1 VKKSA
6 KKKSKKPIPIRR
18 SKPSFGV
25 VLRRFWILI
34 VLLGFGLAYGAWL
47 GINASYFRVRHLQ
60 VTGLHRVP
68 RGEVAAHA
76 MLGPRSNIWL
86 LDTRG
91 IASRVEEIPYVLTAR
106 IHRILPETVNIEVSE
121 RTPDGCVR
129 TDDGA
134 SLTID
139 ASRRVLERGCSPT
152 AVVYLAR
159 SVDDTPPGH
168 FIDDADLAQLQKD
181 EQILAGSGERLT
193 DFSHDKYG
201 QLEARLADGIRIK
214 FGDED
219 DLERKRGLIGPVL
232 ASLGNRLA
240 GVTAID
246 LRAPATPVVERA
258 SH

>member
-6 KKKSKKPIPIRR
+6 KKEAKKPVLLRR
-18 SKPSFGV
+18 SKPSLGDWI
-25 VLRRFWILI
+25 RRFWVLG
-34 VLLGFGLAYGAWL
+34 VLLVFGLAYGAWL
-47 GINASYFRVRHLQ
+47 GINASYFRVKHLQ
-60 VTGLHRVP
+60 VSGLHRVT
-68 RGEVAAHA
+68 RGDVASHA
-76 MLGPRSNIWL
+76 MISARSSIWL
-86 LDTRG
+86 LDTGGVAR
-91 IASRVEEIPYVLTAR
+91 RVEAIPYVLTAHVHRGLPQTVR
-106 IHRILPETVNIEVSE
+106 IEISE

-134 SLTID
+134 TLTID
-139 ASRRVLERGCSPT
+139 ASRRVLERGCPAM

-168 FIDDADLAQLQKD
+168 VIEDADLAQLQKD
-181 EQILAGSGERLT
+181 AHVLAESGERLT

-201 QLEARLADGIRIK
+201 QLEARLADGIRVR

-219 DLERKRGLIGPVL
+219 DLERKRRLIGPVL

-246 LRAPATPVVERA
+246 LRAPATPVVERR
-258 SH
+258 